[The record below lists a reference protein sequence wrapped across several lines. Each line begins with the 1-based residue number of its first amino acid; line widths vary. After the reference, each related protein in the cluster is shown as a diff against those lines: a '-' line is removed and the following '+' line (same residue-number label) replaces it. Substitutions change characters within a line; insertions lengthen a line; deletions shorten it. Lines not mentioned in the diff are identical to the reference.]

1 MSENERTAKLEVEMS
16 HARSDISEIKS
27 DVKLLLQWRWKLY
40 GMNAAI
46 SIIVSG
52 LMLVIFGR

>member
-1 MSENERTAKLEVEMS
+1 MSENERLARVEVGLQDAKEDLK
-16 HARSDISEIKS
+16 EIKS

-40 GMNAAI
+40 GTTAVI
-46 SIIVSG
+46 SVIGSG